1 MKNSDFVRLLLIGF
15 GHVGQKVV
23 EILTKEKRNY
33 VNLPADHL
41 RIIGIFTKSRGSLAN
56 PDGINLP
63 TDLRSF
69 RTNNTFSSDDSDYVD
84 YSAADAVKNLDFDIL
99 VELSTLNISEHAE
112 PAVSFIREALRRQKD
127 VVTANKGPLAFFY
140 QELRDLARSNHC
152 QFRFQS
158 TVMDGVPVFSPFMSD
173 TAGCRIVTIS
183 GILNSTTNFILD
195 ALDRGQSMEQ
205 AIETAQ
211 RRGFAEADPALD
223 IDGWDGAAKICVL
236 VRTLMDGV
244 INPFD
249 VERESLSAIDLTDYQ
264 KRLSGNQRLK
274 YICRAARQGE
284 SIRAMVAPELVPAGS
299 VFAAIRDSGNA
310 LKIETDGMA
319 PIYIVQEAP
328 TLYDTA
334 FGVLNDITAM
344 IKK

>member
-1 MKNSDFVRLLLIGF
+1 MF
-15 GHVGQKVV
+15 
-23 EILTKEKRNY
+23 
-33 VNLPADHL
+33 
-41 RIIGIFTKSRGSLAN
+41 IGIFTKSRGSVAN
-56 PDGINLP
+56 PDGINLLP
-63 TDLRSF
+63 DLRSF
-69 RTNNTFSSDDSDYVD
+69 RTNNAFSVDDSDYVD
-84 YSAADAVKNLDFDIL
+84 YTAEDAVKNLDFDIL
-99 VELSTLNISEHAE
+99 VELSTLNISERAE
-112 PAVSFIREALRRQKD
+112 PAVSFIRTALRRQKD

-140 QELRDLARSNHC
+140 QELRDLARSYHC

-173 TAGCRIVTIS
+173 IPGCRIVSIS

-211 RRGFAEADPALD
+211 RRGFAEADPAHD

-236 VRTLMDGV
+236 VRTLMDAD

-249 VERESLSAIDLTDYQ
+249 VERESLSAVDLTDYQ
-264 KRLSGNQRLK
+264 RSLSGSQKLK
-274 YICRAARQGE
+274 YICRAERQGD
-284 SIRAMVAPELVPAGS
+284 SIKAQVLPELVPAGS
-299 VFAAIRDSGNA
+299 LFAGIKDNGNI

-319 PIYIVQEAP
+319 PIYVVQEAP

-334 FGVLNDITAM
+334 FGVLNDIVAV